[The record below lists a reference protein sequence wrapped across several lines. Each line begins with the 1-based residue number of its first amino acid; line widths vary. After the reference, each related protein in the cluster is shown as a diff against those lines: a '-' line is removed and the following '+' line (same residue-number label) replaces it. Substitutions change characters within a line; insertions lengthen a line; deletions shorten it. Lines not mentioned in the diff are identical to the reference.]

1 MSDLIAVG
9 ALFQEWVDN
18 VPERFF
24 EIYNAMRNRGISHE
38 TADQA
43 AREQFAWE
51 SAQEDSG
58 LEDSGDEQD
67 A

>member
-9 ALFQEWVDN
+9 ALFQDWVDN

-24 EIYNAMRNRGISHE
+24 EIYNAMRKRGISHE

-58 LEDSGDEQD
+58 DEQD